1 MATEYLAHYT
11 GGQTVEAPHFQQGQQ
26 PVCCDDIA
34 DCIEEERRNLASRWE
49 TWSVTE
55 G

>member
-1 MATEYLAHYT
+1 MATEYLALYT

-26 PVCCDDIA
+26 PVCCDDIV